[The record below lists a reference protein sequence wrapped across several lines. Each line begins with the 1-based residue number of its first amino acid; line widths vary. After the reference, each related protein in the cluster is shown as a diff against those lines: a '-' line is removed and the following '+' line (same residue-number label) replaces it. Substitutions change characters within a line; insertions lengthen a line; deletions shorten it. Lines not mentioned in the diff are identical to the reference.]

1 MSEDEETKCKLTY
14 REGKR
19 IAELA
24 EKPFVKAKR
33 WLFYTMIVMVLLF
46 LGMSAYDRYNP
57 PETPEEALEAGFT
70 PEQYAFIGDHL
81 RVALYVGTIFGV
93 LSGTVLIMVVITCL
107 QIDIRRSWLKAAN
120 EEAER

>member
-1 MSEDEETKCKLTY
+1 MSEEEETKCRLTY

-33 WLFYTMIVMVLLF
+33 WLFYMMIVMLLLF
-46 LGMSAYDRYNP
+46 LGMSAYEKYNP

-70 PEQYAFIGDHL
+70 PEQSAFIGEHM
-81 RVALYVGTIFGV
+81 RVALYVGTIFGM
-93 LSGTVLIMVVITCL
+93 LSGTILILTVITCL
-107 QIDIRRSWLKAAN
+107 QFDIRRSWLKAAN
-120 EEAER
+120 EEAE